1 MAALS
6 FPIPKKN
13 TMFEFDRRLL
23 VEISPQRLS
32 VRNLKSGLAVSEIPE
47 LAIDT
52 KARKVLAMGA
62 QARAAAA
69 QAPQCEV
76 VNPFAHPR
84 SLVSDFT
91 SGELL
96 LRAFVRRASPRHWL
110 HPAPLVFLHP
120 VGDPEGGY
128 TQIERRALR
137 EMALGA
143 GARNVALCIGGLPSD
158 REMLEM
164 KMTARFAQE

>member
-1 MAALS
+1 LIA
-6 FPIPKKN
+6 KKN
-13 TMFEFDRRLL
+13 IMFEFDRRLL

-32 VRNLKSGLAVSEIPE
+32 VRDLKSGLAVSEVPE
-47 LAIDT
+47 LAID
-52 KARKVLAMGA
+52 AQANKVLGMGA

-69 QAPQCEV
+69 QIPEAKL

-91 SGELL
+91 SGQLL
-96 LRAFVRRASPRHWL
+96 LRAFVRRVSPRHWL

-143 GARNVALCIGGLPSD
+143 GARNVVLCIDGVPSD

-164 KMTARFAQE
+164 KMAARFVQD